1 MDIVVVEVASVVADV
16 TIEYRVHL
24 ADVGTG
30 PLAGAVRSSQSSLCV
45 QGMLRLTEWLRWTQQ
60 RFAGEGAELTA
71 TKVQPGTG
79 TRSLRWWGN
88 EPHSVRA
95 PKEGGQHPWRSI
107 THSVC

>member
-60 RFAGEGAELTA
+60 RFAGRELSSPPL
-71 TKVQPGTG
+71 KCNQERGLV
-79 TRSLRWWGN
+79 L
-88 EPHSVRA
+88 
-95 PKEGGQHPWRSI
+95 
-107 THSVC
+107 